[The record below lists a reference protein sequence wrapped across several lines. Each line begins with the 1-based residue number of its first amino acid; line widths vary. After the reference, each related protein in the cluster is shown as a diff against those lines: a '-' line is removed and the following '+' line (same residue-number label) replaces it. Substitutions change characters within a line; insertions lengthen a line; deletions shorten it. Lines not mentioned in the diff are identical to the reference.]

1 MNWLMI
7 YGFALTAG
15 VCFGSWK
22 ESSLAGVTV
31 YSTLMCLYYI
41 SQGIPK

>member
-1 MNWLMI
+1 MNFLLI

-22 ESSLAGVTV
+22 DSPLAGVTV
-31 YSTLMCLYYI
+31 YSALMCLYCI
-41 SQGIPK
+41 TQGVQK